1 MTNKRLPNCVSGQPV
16 LLFTLRNSC
25 VSVFRDESLAP
36 VPYRARVDYRFLP
49 MRFPTP
55 EAAREFLQ
63 DNLEQIR
70 ALDDVQLRY
79 AQLQHAQLP
88 A

>member
-49 MRFPTP
+49 MQFPTP

-63 DNLEQIR
+63 DHLEQIR
-70 ALDDVQLRY
+70 NLDDTQLRC
-79 AQLQHAQLP
+79 AQLQCVQLS